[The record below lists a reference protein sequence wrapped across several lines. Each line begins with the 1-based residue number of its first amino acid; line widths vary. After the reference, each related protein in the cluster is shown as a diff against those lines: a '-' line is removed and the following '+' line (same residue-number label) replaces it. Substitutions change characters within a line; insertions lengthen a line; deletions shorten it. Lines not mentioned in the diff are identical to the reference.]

1 MPVQNRIQLRRG
13 TAAAGANQ
21 WTNQVLY
28 IGELGYETDTGK
40 FKIGDGI
47 TQWSSLP
54 YAAVLPSELNESV
67 DDRINDLLVGGS
79 GVVLNYNDSG
89 NSLTISSPLTAGTGV
104 SLAYSSG
111 NYTINLDTS
120 LISASGLS
128 GLDEAI
134 DDRVNGLL
142 VSGSGI
148 QLNYNDNSNTL
159 TVSATGLALSNHTH
173 TLSSGATDVTATAS
187 EVNALDL
194 TTGAGTAEANKAVV
208 LDGSKNITGLN
219 DVTSSGTLNV
229 GIVSTTGNVT
239 VGGNLIVNGSTTTV
253 NSTVVTIDDPVF
265 TIGGDVAAS
274 GDDNKDRGIAFNYYN
289 GSSKTGFFGYSDA
302 SGKWKF
308 IPDATNT
315 SEVFSGTVG
324 ELDAKVDWSN
334 INSKP
339 SPIIAVNISGDISGS
354 GNLTMSE
361 LAGGTININS
371 TIQANSVALGTDTTG
386 DYVSSILVS
395 GTGLG
400 VSGSGENATYTI
412 TSNATADNTAN
423 TIVSRDSSGN
433 FSAGA
438 ITSTSIS
445 GSGSGLTDLNASNIS
460 TGTLSVNILPTG
472 IPVTN
477 LASSGITIG
486 ATTINLGNTTNNI
499 SGLSYISGTSINSP
513 TTLYYVIIDGG
524 TP

>member
-13 TAAAGANQ
+13 TAGAGLNQ

-28 IGELGYETDTGK
+28 AGEIGYETDTGK
-40 FKIGDGI
+40 FKVGDGI
-47 TQWSSLP
+47 TQWGSLP
-54 YAAVLPSELNESV
+54 YAAVLPSELNENI
-67 DDRINDLLVGGS
+67 DDRLNDLLIAGTGIS
-79 GVVLNYNDSG
+79 LNYNDG
-89 NSLTISSPLTAGTGV
+89 TNTLTISSPLTAGTGV
-104 SLAYSSG
+104 SISHSSG

-120 LISASGLS
+120 LISASGLA
-128 GLDEAI
+128 GIDETI
-134 DDRVNGLL
+134 DDRVNSLL
-142 VSGSGI
+142 VGGSGI
-148 QLNYNDNSNTL
+148 NLNYNDSGNSL
-159 TVSATGLALSNHTH
+159 TITATGLALSNHTH
-173 TLSSGATDVTATAS
+173 LLASGATDVTATAS

-208 LDGSKNITGLN
+208 LDGSRNITNLN
-219 DVTSSGTLNV
+219 DISSSGNLNI
-229 GIVSTTGNVT
+229 GTISSTGNIT
-239 VGGNLIVNGSTTTV
+239 VGGNLIVNGTTTTV

-265 TIGGDVAAS
+265 TVGGDVAPT
-274 GDDNKDRGIAFNYYN
+274 GDDNKDRGIAFNYYS
-289 GSSKTGFFGYSDA
+289 GAAKLGFFGYSD
-302 SGKWKF
+302 STGKWKF

-324 ELDAKVDWSN
+324 ELDAKIDWTN

-371 TIQANSVALGTDTTG
+371 IIQANSVALGTDTTG
-386 DYVSSILVS
+386 DYVSSVLVS

-412 TSNATADNTAN
+412 TSNATPTNTAN

-438 ITSTSIS
+438 ISSTSIS
-445 GSGSGLTDLNASNIS
+445 GSGSGLTDLNASNIT
-460 TGTLSVNILPTG
+460 TGTLNVSILPTG

-477 LASSGITIG
+477 LAHSGITIG
-486 ATTINLGNTTNNI
+486 STTINLGNTTNNI
-499 SGLSYISGTSINSP
+499 SGLSYVSGTSINSP

>member
-13 TAAAGANQ
+13 TAAAGVNQ

-28 IGELGYETDTGK
+28 SGEVGYETDTGK
-40 FKIGDGI
+40 FKVGDGI

-54 YAAVLPSELNESV
+54 YAAVLPSELSESI
-67 DDRINDLLVGGS
+67 DDRINNLLVGGS
-79 GVVLNYNDSG
+79 GISLNYDDNG
-89 NSLTISSPLTAGTGV
+89 NLLTISSPILAGTGV
-104 SLAYSSG
+104 SLNYSSG
-111 NYTINLDTS
+111 IYTVNLDTS
-120 LISASGLS
+120 LIPASGLS
-128 GLDEAI
+128 GIDETI
-134 DDRVNGLL
+134 DDRVNSLL

-148 QLNYNDNSNTL
+148 NLNYNDGSNSL
-159 TVSATGLALSNHTH
+159 TISATGLALSNHTH
-173 TLSSGATDVTATAS
+173 LLSSGATDVTASAS

-208 LDGSKNITGLN
+208 LDSSRNITNLN
-219 DVTSSGTLNV
+219 DISSSGTLNV
-229 GIVSTTGNVT
+229 GIISSTGNVT
-239 VGGNLIVNGSTTTV
+239 VGGNLIVNGTTTTV

-265 TIGGDVAAS
+265 TVGGDIAPT

-289 GSSKTGFFGYSDA
+289 GSAKVGFFGYSD
-302 SGKWKF
+302 STGKWKF
-308 IPDATNT
+308 IPDSTNT

-324 ELDAKVDWSN
+324 ELDAKIDWSN
-334 INSKP
+334 LNSKP

-412 TSNATADNTAN
+412 TSNATPTNTAN
-423 TIVSRDSSGN
+423 TIVLRDSSGN

-445 GSGSGLTDLNASNIS
+445 GSGSGLTDLNASNIT
-460 TGTLSVNILPTG
+460 TGTLSVSILPTG
-472 IPVTN
+472 IPVSN

-486 ATTINLGNTTNNI
+486 STTINLGNTTNNI
-499 SGLSYISGTSINSP
+499 SGLSYVSGTSINSP
-513 TTLYYVIIDGG
+513 TTLHYVIIDGG